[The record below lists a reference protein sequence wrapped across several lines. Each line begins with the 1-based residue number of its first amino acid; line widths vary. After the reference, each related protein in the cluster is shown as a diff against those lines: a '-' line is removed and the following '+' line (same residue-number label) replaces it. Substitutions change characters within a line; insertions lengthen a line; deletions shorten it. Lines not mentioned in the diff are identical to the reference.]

1 MQLHKST
8 VSELYHRF
16 RVTCEEIVESKL
28 EPWGGLSEEGESI
41 IVEIDKSKFFL
52 KKCYL
57 WLEKNIGKENY

>member
-41 IVEIDKSKFFL
+41 IVEIDKSKFFHR
-52 KKCYL
+52 
-57 WLEKNIGKENY
+57 